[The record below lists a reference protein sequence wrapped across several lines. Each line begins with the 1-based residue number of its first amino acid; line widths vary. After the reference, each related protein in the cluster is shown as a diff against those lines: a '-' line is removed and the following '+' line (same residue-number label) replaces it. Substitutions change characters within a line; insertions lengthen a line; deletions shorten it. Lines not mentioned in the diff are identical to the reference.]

1 VSEQVEERNERNQKG
16 RWQKGQTGNPN
27 GRPPK
32 ARETARLKTL
42 AEVVTQDEWRRICEV
57 ALKDATDEGDYQARE
72 KGRRFIADY
81 LIGKPRQTV
90 SIQRDGGDGS
100 SALDDLTDEELE
112 AIAGGAYP
120 DVVASNDASDDAGDD
135 AGDRA
140 GDSDAQSA
148 DTGGSEDGDS
158 EEEEGGE

>member
-1 VSEQVEERNERNQKG
+1 MSEQVEERNERNQKG

-120 DVVASNDASDDAGDD
+120 DVVAS
-135 AGDRA
+135 DRA

>member
-120 DVVASNDASDDAGDD
+120 DVVA
-135 AGDRA
+135 GDRA

-148 DTGGSEDGDS
+148 DTGGSENGDS

>member
-1 VSEQVEERNERNQKG
+1 MSEQVEERNERNQKG

-120 DVVASNDASDDAGDD
+120 DVVA
-135 AGDRA
+135 GDRA

-148 DTGGSEDGDS
+148 DTGGSENGDS